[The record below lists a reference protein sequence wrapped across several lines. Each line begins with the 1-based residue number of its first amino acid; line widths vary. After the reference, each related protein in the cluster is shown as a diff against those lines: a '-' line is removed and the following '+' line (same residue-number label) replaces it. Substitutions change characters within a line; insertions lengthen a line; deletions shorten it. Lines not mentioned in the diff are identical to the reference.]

1 MQANGIAPRPSIPP
15 ACPRNEHIDY
25 IEIPDSP
32 VPLVEAQAED
42 EPEDSQSADMEAR
55 EKALLVR
62 TIVFNIYS
70 FNNSSFASG

>member
-32 VPLVEAQAED
+32 VPSVEAQAEN
-42 EPEDSQSADMEAR
+42 EAEDSQSADMEAR

-62 TIVFNIYS
+62 TIVFNIYR
-70 FNNSSFASG
+70 FNNNNFGLG